1 MVETHLNN
9 LDDEMIPLLKESGLK
24 LVYIG
29 IESSDPK
36 VLKDI
41 KRFTIANDEQQIIIN
56 KLKNN
61 DILVKSM
68 FMFGNP
74 EDNEDSI
81 KDTISYSMKLSNQL
95 VQYSVFTPYP
105 GTPIF
110 SHYENKIIEK
120 RYDKFNQYNLTFKH
134 KNLDNKKIKTLKN
147 YGYKKF
153 YLRLKNLP
161 IIIKSGLSFFK

>member
-1 MVETHLNN
+1 
-9 LDDEMIPLLKESGLK
+9 MIFLLKESGLK

-110 SHYENKIIEK
+110 NHYENKIIEVYILFF
-120 RYDKFNQYNLTFKH
+120 RFIVILY
-134 KNLDNKKIKTLKN
+134 
-147 YGYKKF
+147 
-153 YLRLKNLP
+153 RP
-161 IIIKSGLSFFK
+161 IISFNI

>member
-1 MVETHLNN
+1 
-9 LDDEMIPLLKESGLK
+9 MIPLLKESGLK

-81 KDTISYSMKLSNQL
+81 KDTI
-95 VQYSVFTPYP
+95 
-105 GTPIF
+105 
-110 SHYENKIIEK
+110 
-120 RYDKFNQYNLTFKH
+120 KF
-134 KNLDNKKIKTLKN
+134 
-147 YGYKKF
+147 
-153 YLRLKNLP
+153 
-161 IIIKSGLSFFK
+161 